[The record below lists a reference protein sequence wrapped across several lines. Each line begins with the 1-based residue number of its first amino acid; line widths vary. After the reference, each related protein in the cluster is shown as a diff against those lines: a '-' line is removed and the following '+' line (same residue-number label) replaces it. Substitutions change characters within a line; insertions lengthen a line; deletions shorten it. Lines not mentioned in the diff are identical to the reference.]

1 MIFALAL
8 IGFGAYFSW
17 GAVRGW
23 RHRNEASI
31 TLLEA
36 SILKVT
42 GDEPLPVTWLDR
54 WLQRFHLIMMTIFGP
69 LMVILGSYGLF
80 SEMDML

>member
-1 MIFALAL
+1 VIFALAL
-8 IGFGAYFSW
+8 IGFGALFSW

-23 RHRNEASI
+23 RYRNEASI
-31 TLLEA
+31 TLLEV
-36 SILKVT
+36 SILKIT

-80 SEMDML
+80 LEMDML